1 MLKIGINNRN
11 FFGLFQIY
19 AKISYIYVR
28 TYREPTVRF
37 ISIVRTK
44 YRVIFYCIWRGQFIW
59 FDIFSTLCNSLILLF
74 LKLLYFQLYK
84 NVSRYYWLNIDKCN
98 NQITNVIQQF
108 NAIFPLYVCVCAFFL
123 LFILNKIESYYTVCS
138 THNVF
143 IMRLIRRSE
152 HTRSLASVR
161 I

>member
-1 MLKIGINNRN
+1 MHNFSSFFFPNIPTASLHVEIGINNRN

-84 NVSRYYWLNIDKCN
+84 IVSRYYWLNIDKCN

-108 NAIFPLYVCVCAFFL
+108 NTIFPLYVCVSLMLHSIISKRFF
-123 LFILNKIESYYTVCS
+123 SCS
-138 THNVF
+138 SF
-143 IMRLIRRSE
+143 
-152 HTRSLASVR
+152 
-161 I
+161 